1 MRRRACASIF
11 AGIMGSRPRLTTKRL
26 SGRCIG
32 MFSAMKR
39 AIDKAGKGK
48 IPVACCSDNIDMM
61 LRKIAKAIGKA

>member
-1 MRRRACASIF
+1 
-11 AGIMGSRPRLTTKRL
+11 
-26 SGRCIG
+26 